1 MPLYWLPYNKP
12 ALSTGSLKVNWPA
25 CSAVM
30 RKDCSTIV
38 TSTPLSTLG
47 YCFGSLADSKRMPST
62 FGGVMLGSRRRRM
75 SSLMINC
82 AWNSVL
88 SPG

>member
-1 MPLYWLPYNKP
+1 
-12 ALSTGSLKVNWPA
+12 
-25 CSAVM
+25 
-30 RKDCSTIV
+30 
-38 TSTPLSTLG
+38 
-47 YCFGSLADSKRMPST
+47 MPST